1 MSTEQYKFLIYQD
14 KSEVKAQRG
23 GGGGGGAF
31 SGEDKTTSPVET
43 TPEEK

>member
-23 GGGGGGAF
+23 GGGGAF